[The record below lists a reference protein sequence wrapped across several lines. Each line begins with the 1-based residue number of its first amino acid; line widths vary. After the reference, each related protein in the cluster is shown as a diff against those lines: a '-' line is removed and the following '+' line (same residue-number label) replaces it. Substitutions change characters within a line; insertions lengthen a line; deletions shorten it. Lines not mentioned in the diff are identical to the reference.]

1 MSKVTNWLGVTNDP
15 GKTVTQTWDQGQI
28 DDSYGRSVDVYGQQN
43 TLAQQLAAI
52 ASGQG
57 PNPALEQLKQ
67 TTGQNIQQASG
78 MIGSQKGIN
87 PALAA
92 RLAAQNAASANQTA
106 AGQAATLSAQQQ
118 LAAREAQAGVLGT
131 MGTQGIGQQ
140 GVLQGAAAN
149 MNSARAGVAGANSG
163 AMGGIFG
170 GLLSGLGGAGAKAA
184 TGGSAP
190 VPAWTGGE
198 IPAMNQGGPTSDL
211 GMALMGGMAE
221 GGPVF
226 AADGGVPGRADVPG
240 DSPANDKVPAMLS
253 PGEIVIPRSHATPEK
268 AASFVEALQRR
279 NGSGDGYAKVVKA
292 RMACGGKV

>member
-15 GKTVTQTWDQGQI
+15 GKTVTQTWNQGQI

-149 MNSARAGVAGANSG
+149 MNNARAGVAAGNSQ

-170 GLLSGLGGAGAKAA
+170 GLLSGLGGAMTQKK
-184 TGGSAP
+184 
-190 VPAWTGGE
+190 WDGGE
-198 IPAMNQGGPTSDL
+198 IEGMAAGGPTSDL